1 MNPII
6 DQKLQEQK
14 AQLKNVFQQ
23 LLDFTNRIG
32 HAETTRILTDLEVRI
47 EEPFMFVIV
56 GEVKAGKSSFI
67 NALLGDPDL
76 CAVAPSPMT
85 DTIQQ
90 ILYGDVPKTEVINSY
105 LKKVYQPN
113 PILKDIAIVDT
124 PGTNTIITHHQEITE
139 RFIPGSDL
147 IVFVFESKN
156 PYRQSAWDFFNF
168 MHEEWHKKIIF
179 ILQQKDLMDAA
190 DLKINENGV
199 IDYANK
205 KGIKKPVLFS
215 VSAKQELEG
224 YVQQSGF
231 EPLRTYILDQVT
243 GGKAQQQ
250 KLIGLC
256 DTSNQISGKLQSGLD
271 VRQLQLDADKEFRQE
286 IHWTLTDH
294 GQKAKHQ
301 AEILVEN
308 LMGAYDKVSRKYED
322 ELSNTLS
329 FFPVLKRSLTSI
341 FSKSQSLK
349 SWLEDFTNRLRADF
363 GTGMQDKI
371 NDRVLDL
378 AESIQQMAHTID
390 LQIRSSKTILAND
403 HEIFSAIAQRR
414 QHILREL
421 REAFE
426 QFLSR
431 TENFTAKGLV
441 DTDTS
446 ISANVAAGSGV
457 AVVGIILAAVTHGM
471 VFDITGGVLTT
482 LGFLVAGITL
492 GLQRGKVLRQ
502 YRKEMDK
509 GRDRLHQELLEELYK
524 YIETLKNRMNEQF
537 QKFDDLIEQET
548 SELKILQS
556 DLTGIRTNID
566 QIRKVVVKAF

>member
-1 MNPII
+1 MNAII
-6 DQKLQEQK
+6 DQKLEEQK
-14 AQLKNVFQQ
+14 TQLKTVLKNLLVF
-23 LLDFTNRIG
+23 TGRID
-32 HAETTRILTDLEVRI
+32 HAETKRILSDLEVRI

-67 NALLGDPDL
+67 NALLGDPNL

-90 ILYGDVPKTEVINSY
+90 ILYGDVNKTEVINPY

-179 ILQQKDLMDAA
+179 ILQQKDLMDEA
-190 DLKINENGV
+190 DLKINEKGV

-224 YVQQSGF
+224 YVQHSGF
-231 EPLRTYILDQVT
+231 ESLRQYILDQVT

-250 KLIGLC
+250 KLLGLC
-256 DTSNQISGKLQSGLD
+256 DTTTQITSKLKSGLD
-271 VRQLQLDADKEFRQE
+271 LRQQQLDADNEFRQE
-286 IHWTLTDH
+286 IKWTLTDH

-301 AEILVEN
+301 ADILVEN
-308 LMGAYDKVSRKYED
+308 LMGAYDKVSKKYED
-322 ELSNTLS
+322 ELSDTLS
-329 FFPVLKRSLTSI
+329 FFPVLRRSFASI

-349 SWLEDFTNRLRADF
+349 AWLENFTNRLRADF

-390 LQIRSSKTILAND
+390 LQIRGSKTILAND

-414 QHILREL
+414 QNILREL
-421 REAFE
+421 RDAFE
-426 QFLSR
+426 QFLNK
-431 TENFTAKGLV
+431 TENFTTRGLV
-441 DTDTS
+441 DTDTR
-446 ISANVAAGSGV
+446 IGANVAAGSGV

-509 GRDRLHQELLEELYK
+509 GRDRLHLELIQELYQ
-524 YIETLKNRMNEQF
+524 YIETLKSRMDEQF
-537 QKFDDLIEQET
+537 KKFDDLIELET
-548 SELKILQS
+548 TELRTLQA
-556 DLTGIRTNID
+556 DLAGLQNDIT
-566 QIRKVVVKAF
+566 QIQKAVTKAF

>member
-14 AQLKNVFQQ
+14 AELKQVLQR
-23 LLDFTNRIG
+23 LLDFTQRIA
-32 HAETTRILTDLEVRI
+32 HTESTRIVGDLQIRI
-47 EEPFMFVIV
+47 DEPFMFVIV

-90 ILYGDVPKTEVINSY
+90 ILYGEVRKTEIINPF
-105 LKKVYQPN
+105 LKKVFQPN

-179 ILQQKDLMDAA
+179 ILQQKDLMEEA
-190 DLKINENGV
+190 DLKINEQGV

-215 VSAKQELEG
+215 VSAKQELDG
-224 YVQQSGF
+224 YVQHSGF
-231 EPLRTYILDQVT
+231 EPLRAYILDQVT

-250 KLIGLC
+250 KLVGLS
-256 DTSNQISGKLQSGLD
+256 DTSDQIIGKLQAGLE
-271 VRQLQLDADKEFRQE
+271 VRKLQLDADIEFRTD
-286 IHWTLTDH
+286 IKWTLTDH
-294 GQKAKHQ
+294 GQRAKHQ
-301 AEILVEN
+301 ADILVEN
-308 LMGAYDKVSRKYED
+308 LMGAYDRISKKYED
-322 ELSNTLS
+322 ELSDTLS
-329 FFPVLKRSLTSI
+329 FLPVLRRSLASI
-341 FSKSQSLK
+341 FSKSQSIK
-349 SWLEDFTNRLRADF
+349 TWLEDFKMRLQADF
-363 GTGMQDKI
+363 GTGMQEKI

-390 LQIRSSKTILAND
+390 LQIRNSKTILAND
-403 HEIFSAIAQRR
+403 HEIFSEIAQRR
-414 QHILREL
+414 QNILREL

-431 TENFTAKGLV
+431 TENFTTKGLV
-441 DTDTS
+441 DSDTR
-446 ISANVAAGSGV
+446 IGTNVAAGSGV

-492 GLQRGKVLRQ
+492 GFQRGKVLKQ

-509 GRDRLHQELLEELYK
+509 GRTRLHQDLVQELYN
-524 YIETLKNRMNEQF
+524 YIETLKTRMNGQF
-537 QKFDDLIEQET
+537 KKFDDLIEQE
-548 SELKILQS
+548 SSDLKSLQS
-556 DLTGIRTNID
+556 DLTSIQTDIGN
-566 QIRKVVVKAF
+566 IRKTVMKAF

>member
-14 AQLKNVFQQ
+14 GELKNVFQR
-23 LLDFTNRIG
+23 LLEFTNRIG
-32 HAETTRILTDLEVRI
+32 HAESTRILSDLEIRI
-47 EEPFMFVIV
+47 DEPFMFVIV

-67 NALLGDPDL
+67 NALLGDPNL

-90 ILYGDVPKTEVINSY
+90 ILYGEVSKTEVINPY
-105 LKKVYQPN
+105 FKKVYQPN

-124 PGTNTIITHHQEITE
+124 PGTNTIISHHQEITE

-156 PYRQSAWDFFNF
+156 PYRQSAWDFFHF

-179 ILQQKDLMDAA
+179 ILQQKDLMEEA

-199 IDYANK
+199 IDFANK

-231 EPLRTYILDQVT
+231 EPLRKYILDQVT

-250 KLIGLC
+250 KLVGLC
-256 DTSNQISGKLQSGLD
+256 DTSNQITGKLQSGLD
-271 VRQLQLDADKEFRQE
+271 IRQQQLDADKEFRQE
-286 IHWTLTDH
+286 IQWTLTDH

-301 AEILVEN
+301 ADILVEN
-308 LMGAYDKVSRKYED
+308 LMGAYDKVSRKYEE

-329 FFPVLKRSLTSI
+329 FFPVLRRSVASI

-390 LQIRSSKTILAND
+390 LQIRGSKTILAND

-426 QFLSR
+426 QFLNR
-431 TENFTAKGLV
+431 TENFTTKGLV

-509 GRDRLHQELLEELYK
+509 GRDRLHLELLQELYN
-524 YIETLKNRMNEQF
+524 YIETLKTRMNEQF
-537 QKFDDLIEQET
+537 KKFDDLIAQET
-548 SELKILQS
+548 NELKTLKT
-556 DLTGIRTNID
+556 DLAGIEAEIVNIRRT
-566 QIRKVVVKAF
+566 VVKAF

>member
-14 AQLKNVFQQ
+14 AEFKQVLQR
-23 LLDFTNRIG
+23 LLDFTHRIA
-32 HAETTRILTDLEVRI
+32 HPESTRIIGDLQIRI
-47 EEPFMFVIV
+47 DEPFMFVIV

-67 NALLGDPDL
+67 NALLGDPNL

-90 ILYGDVPKTEVINSY
+90 IMYGEVQKTEVINPY

-179 ILQQKDLMDAA
+179 ILQQKDLMEEA
-190 DLKINENGV
+190 DLKVNENGV

-224 YVQQSGF
+224 YVQHSGF
-231 EPLRTYILDQVT
+231 EPLRAYILDQVT

-250 KLIGLC
+250 KLIGLS
-256 DTSNQISGKLQSGLD
+256 DTSTQIIGKLQSGLD
-271 VRQLQLDADKEFRQE
+271 IRLKQLEADLEFRQE
-286 IHWTLTDH
+286 IKWTLTDH
-294 GQKAKHQ
+294 GQRAKHQ
-301 AEILVEN
+301 ADILVEN
-308 LMGAYDKVSRKYED
+308 LMGAYDRISKKYED
-322 ELSNTLS
+322 ELSDSLS
-329 FFPVLKRSLTSI
+329 FLPVLRRSFASI

-349 SWLEDFTNRLRADF
+349 AWLEDFTNRLRADF

-403 HEIFSAIAQRR
+403 HEIFSEIAQRR

-431 TENFTAKGLV
+431 TENFTTKGLV
-441 DTDTS
+441 DTDTR
-446 ISANVAAGSGV
+446 IGANVAAGSGV
-457 AVVGIILAAVTHGM
+457 AVVGIIMAAVTHGM

-482 LGFLVAGITL
+482 VGFLVAGVTL

-509 GRDRLHQELLEELYK
+509 GRDRLHLELVQELYN
-524 YIETLKNRMNEQF
+524 YIETLKTRMNDQF
-537 QKFDDLIEQET
+537 KKFDDLIDQEAIDLKTLQGDLSTILSQIT
-548 SELKILQS
+548 S
-556 DLTGIRTNID
+556 
-566 QIRKVVVKAF
+566 IRKTVAKAF

>member
-14 AQLKNVFQQ
+14 AELKNVLQR
-23 LLDFTNRIG
+23 LLDFTNRIS
-32 HAETTRILTDLEVRI
+32 HAESTRILSDLQIRI
-47 EEPFMFVIV
+47 DEPFMFVIV

-90 ILYGDVPKTEVINSY
+90 IMYGDEKKTEVVNPY
-105 LKKVYQPN
+105 LKKVFQPN
-113 PILKDIAIVDT
+113 AILHDIAIVDT
-124 PGTNTIITHHQEITE
+124 PGTNTIIQHHQEITE

-147 IVFVFESKN
+147 IVFVFEAKN
-156 PYRQSAWDFFNF
+156 PYRQSAWDFFDF

-179 ILQQKDLMDAA
+179 ILQQKDLMDEP
-190 DLKINENGV
+190 DLKINERGV
-199 IDYANK
+199 TEFANK
-205 KGIKKPVLFS
+205 KGIKKPVIFS

-224 YVQQSGF
+224 YVQHSGF
-231 EPLRTYILDQVT
+231 EPLRAYILDQVT

-250 KLIGLC
+250 KLIGLS
-256 DTSNQISGKLQSGLD
+256 DTSNSIVDKLQSGLE
-271 VRQLQLDADKEFRQE
+271 VRKLQLDADIEFRTE
-286 IHWTLTDH
+286 IKWTLTDH
-294 GQKAKHQ
+294 GQRAKHQ
-301 AEILVEN
+301 ADILVEN
-308 LMGAYDKVSRKYED
+308 LMSAYDRISKKYED
-322 ELSNTLS
+322 ELSDTLS
-329 FFPVLKRSLTSI
+329 FLPVLRRSLASI
-341 FSKSQSLK
+341 FSKSQSIK
-349 SWLEDFTNRLRADF
+349 SWLEDFKMRLQADF
-363 GTGMQDKI
+363 GTGMQEKI

-390 LQIRSSKTILAND
+390 LQIRNSKTILAND
-403 HEIFSAIAQRR
+403 HEIFSEIAQRR
-414 QHILREL
+414 QNILREL

-431 TENFTAKGLV
+431 TENFTTKGLV
-441 DTDTS
+441 DSDTR
-446 ISANVAAGSGV
+446 IGTNVAAGSGV

-492 GLQRGKVLRQ
+492 GFQRGKVLKQ

-509 GRDRLHQELLEELYK
+509 GRTRLHQELVQELYN
-524 YIETLKNRMNEQF
+524 YIETLKTRMNDQF
-537 QKFDDLIEQET
+537 KKFDDLIELES
-548 SELKILQS
+548 SELKSLQG
-556 DLTGIRTNID
+556 DLTAIQTDIGN
-566 QIRKVVVKAF
+566 IRKTVVKAF